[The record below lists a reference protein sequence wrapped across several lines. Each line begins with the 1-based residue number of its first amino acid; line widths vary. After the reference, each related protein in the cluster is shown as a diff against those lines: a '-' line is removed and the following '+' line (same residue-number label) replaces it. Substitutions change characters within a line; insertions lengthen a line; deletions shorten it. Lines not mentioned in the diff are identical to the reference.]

1 MNLETILQTFGFP
14 ALVLMMLALAL
25 YRSLNYLGS
34 RLFDREA
41 GFVTLLATRH
51 IEFLDNLERSNNAM
65 LTAQQEHSLEM
76 QEQTRV
82 LRTLMEN
89 TTILAREIPSG

>member
-1 MNLETILQTFGFP
+1 MNLETVLQNFGFP
-14 ALVLMMLALAL
+14 ALVLVMLALAM
-25 YRSLNYLGS
+25 YRSMTYLGR
-34 RLFDREA
+34 RLFDRES

-51 IEFLDNLERSNNAM
+51 IEFLDNLETSNNAM

-82 LRTLMEN
+82 LHTLTEN
-89 TTILAREIPSG
+89 TTILAREIQSG